1 MMDYKLEL
9 SKIID
14 KNYEDLKEEVKLLN
28 SRLNNA
34 KHICLFGAGSMGI
47 DTAYYLNSKTIKI
60 DCFCDNNSKI
70 WGENICL
77 NIPCISPSQLQHYK
91 NGLLIIISS
100 SYYSEIIKQLEE
112 NALYNYLVF
121 PMFLYLRIKDY
132 IASCNV
138 KTLKDNIY
146 NLISILE
153 DKESIETLV
162 SIIKKW
168 FNPINSF
175 YEINVLHKSNGKQY
189 FPSDI
194 IKLTSKEVFIDV
206 GAYNGD
212 TMREFLDVT
221 NKYFSNIIAYELD
234 KNNFGKLQKEIQK
247 YEPVIKNKIISYNMG
262 LFDKNMLIKYSSNT
276 TSGSIN
282 DKSETIGKVVALSN
296 HLTNLLPTYIKMD
309 IEGAELDALIGAE
322 EIIKRC
328 KPKLAVCVYHN
339 PEHFWQI
346 PFYIKRLAP
355 EYRIYLRHHS
365 LDITETVCYA
375 VT

>member
-9 SKIID
+9 SEIID
-14 KNYEDLKEEVKLLN
+14 KNYEALKEEVKLLN
-28 SRLNNA
+28 FRLNNA

-47 DTAYYLNSKTIKI
+47 DAAYYLNSKKIKI

-70 WGENICL
+70 WGGDICL
-77 NIPCISPSQLQHYK
+77 NIPCISPSQLEHYK
-91 NGLLIIISS
+91 EGLLVIISS
-100 SYYSEIIKQLEE
+100 SYCSEIKKQLEE

-153 DKESIETLV
+153 DKESIETLM

-168 FNPINSF
+168 FNPIDTFFES
-175 YEINVLHKSNGKQY
+175 NVLHKGNGKQY

-194 IKLTSKEVFIDV
+194 INLTKEEVFIDV

-212 TMREFLDVT
+212 TLRQFIDET
-221 NKYFSNIIAYELD
+221 NKNFINIISYELD
-234 KNNFGKLQKEIQK
+234 KINFQKLQKEIQT
-247 YEPVIKNKIISYNMG
+247 YDPVIKNKIIPYNIG
-262 LFDKNMLIKYSSNT
+262 LFYKNMSVKYSSNT
-276 TSGSIN
+276 TSASIN
-282 DKSETIGKVVALSN
+282 NESETVGQVVSLSK
-296 HLTNLLPTYIKMD
+296 HLTNVSPTYIKMD

-328 KPKLAVCVYHN
+328 KPKLAICVYHK
-339 PEHFWQI
+339 PEHFWEI
-346 PFYIKRLAP
+346 PFYIKKMLP
-355 EYRIYLRHHS
+355 EYKIYLRHHS
-365 LDITETVCYA
+365 YDVTETVCYA
-375 VT
+375 IT

>member
-1 MMDYKLEL
+1 
-9 SKIID
+9 
-14 KNYEDLKEEVKLLN
+14 
-28 SRLNNA
+28 
-34 KHICLFGAGSMGI
+34 
-47 DTAYYLNSKTIKI
+47 
-60 DCFCDNNSKI
+60 
-70 WGENICL
+70 
-77 NIPCISPSQLQHYK
+77 
-91 NGLLIIISS
+91 
-100 SYYSEIIKQLEE
+100 
-112 NALYNYLVF
+112 
-121 PMFLYLRIKDY
+121 
-132 IASCNV
+132 
-138 KTLKDNIY
+138 
-146 NLISILE
+146 
-153 DKESIETLV
+153 
-162 SIIKKW
+162 
-168 FNPINSF
+168 
-175 YEINVLHKSNGKQY
+175 
-189 FPSDI
+189 
-194 IKLTSKEVFIDV
+194 
-206 GAYNGD
+206 
-212 TMREFLDVT
+212 MREFLDVT